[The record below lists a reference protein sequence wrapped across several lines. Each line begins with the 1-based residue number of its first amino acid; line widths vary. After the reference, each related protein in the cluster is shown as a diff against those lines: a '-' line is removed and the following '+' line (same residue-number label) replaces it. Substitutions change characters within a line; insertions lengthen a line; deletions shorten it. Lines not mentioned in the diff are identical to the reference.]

1 MISTGR
7 DVTRR
12 VTSKDGTV
20 IVYER
25 TGSGP
30 PLILVD
36 AAGHYRAFS
45 SFSGLVCLLAD
56 RFTVFHYDR
65 RGRGNST
72 DTAPYAVQ
80 REVEDLAA
88 LIEQAG
94 GSAFLYGFS
103 SGGLLALQAVSAGLA
118 IPRLA
123 LLEPPI
129 EPDENR
135 TAQQAFTAGLVS
147 VLATGDRA
155 AAVDYYLTGI
165 GVPEEV
171 TTGMRSTPSWAAMA
185 AAAPTLAYDCLISEA
200 ISFELLTTIT
210 VPTLIL
216 DSEGSGDDLQG
227 MAATVARAMPNVTQ
241 RSLAGEWH
249 GVPDQILAPALIGFF
264 LQPAG

>member
-1 MISTGR
+1 MISTDH

-20 IVYER
+20 IAYQR

-30 PLILVD
+30 PLILVE

-45 SFSGLVCLLAD
+45 SFTGLVGLLAD
-56 RFTVFHYDR
+56 RFTVVHDDR
-65 RGRGNST
+65 RGRGDST
-72 DTAPYAVQ
+72 DTVPYAVS

-103 SGGLLALQAVSAGLA
+103 SGGLLALQAVAAGLA

-129 EPDENR
+129 EPDEDR
-135 TAQQAFTAGLVS
+135 TAQQTFTAGLVS
-147 VLATGDRA
+147 VLSTGDRA

-165 GVPEEV
+165 GVPEEI
-171 TTGMRSTPSWAAMA
+171 TAGMRDTPSWAAMA

-249 GVPDQILAPALIGFF
+249 GVPDQTLAPALIGFF